1 MRKGM
6 RKRLKV
12 NVMFLNCEMVVETYI
27 LRILKGEKHIFTHY
41 CKILLSRSFLYKII
55 IVKKV
60 LSICC
65 HLVVITICIAD

>member
-12 NVMFLNCEMVVETYI
+12 NVMFLNCKMVVETYI

-41 CKILLSRSFLYKII
+41 CKILLSRSFLYKINCQ
-55 IVKKV
+55 K
-60 LSICC
+60 SI
-65 HLVVITICIAD
+65 